1 MTDER
6 RTFLF
11 MPESAYGPTNNCI
24 GIGHELLKRGH
35 RVVFAAER
43 SWEGKLA
50 ALGFEE
56 DLVDLA
62 PPAEASASGD
72 GDAAEQDA
80 GAFWKEYIK
89 EVSPEFRKTTAEQL
103 ATVTLPIW
111 EELAAGAKYSEPQL
125 KAIIERTKPDVII
138 EDNVIA
144 FPALITAGVPFV
156 RIVSCNPLEVP
167 GAEIAPV
174 FSGLGEDDR
183 EGWAA
188 FRAEYER
195 THRAFYEDF
204 NAWVQEQGAPALPDL
219 EFIHSGDVN
228 VYVYPEALDYVD
240 RRPLDETWTRVDS
253 SVRETEQAP
262 ADLPASF
269 TDGTRPLVY
278 FSLGSLGSADVSLME
293 RVIAALASLPVNVIV
308 SKGPLHDEF
317 ELADNMWGAEFLPQ
331 TKILP
336 LVDLVITHGGNNTTT
351 EALHFG
357 KPMILLPLFWDQY
370 DNAQRV
376 HEKGLGLRLDTYG
389 FTAEELQDA
398 VTGLLEDAALRDKVA
413 AIGAEIRARGGVAA
427 AADVIERAALPT
439 AAGPADVREASAED
453 DAVTSI
459 VATGEHV

>member
-1 MTDER
+1 MTEER
-6 RTFLF
+6 RTYLF

-24 GIGHELLKRGH
+24 GIGNELLKRGH

-43 SWEGKLA
+43 SWQGKLA

-62 PPAEASASGD
+62 PVEEPAAGADAGADAGAGAGDEAD
-72 GDAAEQDA
+72 QDA

-89 EVSPEFRKTTAEQL
+89 AVSPEFRKSTAEQL
-103 ATVTLPIW
+103 ETVTLPIW
-111 EELAAGAKYSEPQL
+111 EELANGAKHCEPQL
-125 KAIIERTKPDVII
+125 KAIIERVQPDVII

-144 FPALITAGVPFV
+144 FPALVTAGVPFV

-167 GAEIAPV
+167 GEGVAPV
-174 FSGLGEDDR
+174 FSGLAEDDR

-195 THRAFYEDF
+195 THRAFWESY

-219 EFIHSGDVN
+219 EFIHTGVEN
-228 VYVYPEALDYVD
+228 LYVYPEVLDYTDDRALD
-240 RRPLDETWTRVDS
+240 EHWTRLDS

-269 TDGTRPLVY
+269 TDGSRPLVY
-278 FSLGSLGSADVSLME
+278 FSLGSLGSADVDLMK
-293 RVIAALASLPVNVIV
+293 RVISVLADLPVNVIV

-376 HEKGLGLRLDTYG
+376 HERGYGIRLSTYG
-389 FTAEELQDA
+389 FTADELQGA
-398 VTGLLEDAALRDKVA
+398 VTGLLADTALRERIA
-413 AIGAEIRARGGVAA
+413 AVGADIRSKDGVSA
-427 AADVIERAALPT
+427 AADAIERAGARVH
-439 AAGPADVREASAED
+439 A
-453 DAVTSI
+453 
-459 VATGEHV
+459 